1 MPALVLF
8 WTIRFIKIASEG
20 VREQHLNSNVVKGTA
35 ARDSSD
41 RSESTDDPSMSHPY
55 DSRK

>member
-1 MPALVLF
+1 M
-8 WTIRFIKIASEG
+8 FIKITSEG